1 MDKRYIL
8 FDLDGTLTDSY
19 EGIRNALTYSLSK
32 YGIEPRPD
40 EFSSIIGPPVIWS
53 LKNFYGIEGEQGI
66 EALNYFREY
75 YDERGCFENR
85 LYDGV
90 EEMLK
95 TLLAHDKKLMI
106 ATSKPEPM
114 AIKIIDHFGLSD
126 YFCFISGATAESEH
140 DNHYTELRGTAPRT
154 SKEDVIRYAL
164 ESNDIRDIEHAVMI
178 GDRHWDINAA
188 KAIGI
193 DTIGAGYGYADEL
206 ELEHAGAD
214 YIADSPMD
222 IIRLVL

>member
-32 YGIEPRPD
+32 YGIVPKSD
-40 EFSSIIGPPVIWS
+40 EFSRIIGPPVIWS
-53 LKNFYGIEGEQGI
+53 LKTFYGIEGEQGM

-75 YDERGCFENR
+75 YDAQGCFENK

-95 TLLAHDKKLMI
+95 TLIAHDKKLMV

-126 YFCFISGATAESEH
+126 YFCFISGSTAEN
-140 DNHYTELRGTAPRT
+140 DQDIHYTELKDAVPRA

-164 ESNDIRDIEHAVMI
+164 ESNDIRDIEHAVMV
-178 GDRHWDINAA
+178 GDRHWDIDAA
-188 KAIGI
+188 KAVGI
-193 DTIGAGYGYADEL
+193 DTIGVRYGYAEEHEL
-206 ELEHAGAD
+206 EQARAD
-214 YIADSPMD
+214 YIADKPMD
-222 IIRLVL
+222 VVGFVL